1 MIKQTILEIYFD
13 IPHKG
18 TILVSTLTLSLAES
32 AHFVSDH
39 NEPREH
45 WGGDKWES
53 RLLMIS
59 EQRKW
64 ECALLKVAM

>member
-13 IPHKG
+13 ISHKG

-45 WGGDKWES
+45 WGRGG
-53 RLLMIS
+53 
-59 EQRKW
+59 EQMG
-64 ECALLKVAM
+64 EQTADDI